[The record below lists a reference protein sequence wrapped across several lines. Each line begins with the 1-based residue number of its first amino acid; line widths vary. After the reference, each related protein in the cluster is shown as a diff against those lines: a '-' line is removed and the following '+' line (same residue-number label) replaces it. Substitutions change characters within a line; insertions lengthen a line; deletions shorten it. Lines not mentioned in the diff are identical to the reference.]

1 MSQFEMLTRKVFV
14 GKIVN
19 VYKFIYDYEKKDYH

>member
-14 GKIVN
+14 SKIVN
-19 VYKFIYDYEKKDYH
+19 VYEYIYDNEKKDYH